1 MIGPLS
7 IKACTMTIRNQALW
21 GAALLLSVSVSAS
34 ATAQSSLAT
43 PASLPGPAFP
53 VFKSPADIVAQCDSS
68 LAAIKLKLG
77 QLERRRVD
85 RGWIAAYDKFSAAQ
99 EDLQNPVDFLQYV
112 HPEKTMRDAAQAC
125 SLRWADFASSF
136 VQNDKIFRALKT
148 APAKDAVER
157 QLLRVAMGYFE
168 DGGVALP
175 KAKQARAKEIL
186 DQITGL
192 DQQFGKN
199 IREAGTK
206 LAFTE
211 AELQGVPDGV
221 WKTAPR
227 DAEGRVVLGI
237 DNPSLV
243 PVLQFADNSTTRE
256 RMWRAKNTQ
265 GGDANLKLLGQI
277 AALRHEL
284 AGLFGYSNYVDFSLR
299 RKMAQDGATAWKFLD
314 EVKGT
319 VLAGEK
325 ADLIELRAAKAKHLG
340 AAVAATEI
348 KRWDAGYYSERIRR
362 ERFSIDDEAFRPY
375 FPPEPALAF
384 SLRIIERLMGVTYT
398 KIPSALWQ
406 AEAQTFVV
414 SDNASGKAIAQ
425 LYVDLYPREGKYNH
439 AAVWSLRS
447 GSTLTGR
454 TPVAALVVNFNRQ
467 GLTLDELETLLH
479 ELGHAVHNNLSETRY
494 AVQAGTA
501 VMQDFVEAPSQM
513 LEEWV
518 YDKTVLKLM
527 TEVCP
532 TCKPVPDDLV
542 DRAVA
547 AKNFGKGSKSG
558 RQHLYASF
566 DLALHGADMP
576 EPMALW
582 AKMEGQT
589 PMGHETGSKFP
600 AGFAHLAGGYGSGY
614 YGYLWSLVLAM
625 DLRTAF
631 AADKLSPVVGMA
643 YRRKVI
649 GHGGQ
654 HPAPELV
661 NDFLGRAWNSKAFF
675 DDLRK

>member
-1 MIGPLS
+1 M
-7 IKACTMTIRNQALW
+7 MTRNHALW
-21 GAALLLSVSVSAS
+21 SAALLFSANVW
-34 ATAQSSLAT
+34 AQSTASTA
-43 PASLPGPAFP
+43 PSLPGPTFP
-53 VFKSPADIVAQCDSS
+53 VFTSPADIATRCDSG

-85 RGWIAAYDKFSAAQ
+85 GGWIAAYDAFSAAQ
-99 EDLQNPVDFLQYV
+99 EDLQNPVDFVQFV
-112 HPEKTMRDAAQAC
+112 HPEKAMRDAAQAC
-125 SLRWADFASSF
+125 SLRWADFSSSF
-136 VQNDKIFRALKT
+136 IQNEKIFKALKM
-148 APAKDAVER
+148 APAKDAIER
-157 QLLRVAMGYFE
+157 ELLRVAAGYFE
-168 DGGVALP
+168 DGGVALS
-175 KAKQARAKEIL
+175 KDKQARVKAIL
-186 DQITGL
+186 DQITAL

-199 IREAGTK
+199 IREANIK

-211 AELQGVPDGV
+211 AELQGVPEGV

-227 DAEGRVVLGI
+227 DAEGRIVLGV
-237 DNPSLV
+237 DYPSLV
-243 PVLQFADNSTTRE
+243 PVLQFADNSATRE
-256 RMWRAKNTQ
+256 RMWRAKNAE

-299 RKMAQDGATAWKFLD
+299 RKMAKDGATAWKFLD
-314 EVKGT
+314 EVKST
-319 VLAGEK
+319 VVAGEQ
-325 ADLIELRAAKAKHLG
+325 ADLVELRAAKTQHLG
-340 AAVAATEI
+340 MKLGATEI
-348 KRWDAGYYSERIRR
+348 QRWDAGYYTERIRR
-362 ERFSIDDEAFRPY
+362 ERFSVDNEAFRPY
-375 FPPEPALAF
+375 FPPEQALAF
-384 SLRIIERLMGVTYT
+384 SMRIIEKLMGVTYT
-398 KIPSALWQ
+398 KVPNTLWQ

-439 AAVWSLRS
+439 AAVWGLRS

-454 TPVAALVVNFNRQ
+454 TPAAALVVNFNRQ
-467 GLTLDELETLLH
+467 GLTLDEVETLLH
-479 ELGHAVHNNLSETRY
+479 ELGHAVHNNLSQSRY
-494 AVQAGTA
+494 MVQAGTA

-513 LEEWV
+513 LEDWV
-518 YDKTVLKLM
+518 YDKKVLKLM

-547 AKNFGKGSKSG
+547 AKNFAKGSKYG
-558 RQHLYASF
+558 RQHLYASY

-576 EPMALW
+576 APLALW
-582 AKMEGQT
+582 AKMEGET
-589 PMGHETGSKFP
+589 PLGYVPGSKFP

-649 GHGGQ
+649 GQGGQ

-661 NDFLGRAWNSKAFF
+661 DDFLGRPWNSKAFF